1 MVKALWNEIACV
13 NTKQTY
19 VHLLC
24 IRDPG
29 IVSRLVQ
36 GAQDPVWA
44 QSTHG
49 HHAKHGHVRRVA
61 PHQSHDEGRR
71 NDVASTQRAATG
83 VGEST
88 PTLPAQNSTTGKP
101 ISKIWL
107 TTPTLPAQNSTTDKT
122 ISSIWFPASEM
133 WETST
138 AHKGGPTH
146 GSFIEHTSQTTSPT
160 PRATSALAY
169 RCRQPTPC
177 PCG

>member
-1 MVKALWNEIACV
+1 MHV
-13 NTKQTY
+13 QTHNRQIY
-19 VHLLC
+19 NCGNQILYHPGTTVSFFWPKGIIIWSSGSSLL
-24 IRDPG
+24 
-29 IVSRLVQ
+29 SSVQ
-36 GAQDPVWA
+36 A
-44 QSTHG
+44 QSAQC

-71 NDVASTQRAATG
+71 NDVASTQSAATG
-83 VGEST
+83 VGETT
-88 PTLPAQNSTTGKP
+88 PTLPAPNSTTGKP

-107 TTPTLPAQNSTTDKT
+107 TTPALPAKNSTTDKT
-122 ISSIWFPASEM
+122 ISSIWFPA
-133 WETST
+133 

-146 GSFIEHTSQTTSPT
+146 GSPIERTPQTTSPI